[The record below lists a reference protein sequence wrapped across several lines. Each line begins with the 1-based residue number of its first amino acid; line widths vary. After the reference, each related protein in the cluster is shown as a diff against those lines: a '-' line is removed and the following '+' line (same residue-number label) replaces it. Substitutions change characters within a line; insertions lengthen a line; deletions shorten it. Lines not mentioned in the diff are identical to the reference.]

1 MQSCASGPAVVQYEP
16 DGRKPSVWQKTV
28 LRRSIIEPREL
39 ADTLME
45 LAAGKKASRIVLLDL
60 RKISIIADY
69 FLICSGESER
79 QLQAIADEVWEKMEA
94 RGVPPRRMEGTA
106 DSGWILMDFG
116 AVVLHVFDP
125 PRRDFYRLEEVWS
138 QARTLAVIP

>member
-1 MQSCASGPAVVQYEP
+1 
-16 DGRKPSVWQKTV
+16 
-28 LRRSIIEPREL
+28 
-39 ADTLME
+39 ME

-94 RGVPPRRMEGTA
+94 RGILPRRVEGTA
-106 DSGWILMDFG
+106 ESGWILIDFG
-116 AVVLHVFDP
+116 AVVFHVFDP

-138 QARTLAVIP
+138 QARPLAIIP